1 MNAVYIHI
9 PFCQRIC
16 SYCDFTKLFYNKSY
30 VDSYL
35 EALEKEIK
43 TYYKGEAIKTLYIGG
58 GTPTSLDEEELRKL
72 IEILKIFK
80 LDENVE
86 FTFECNIESITK
98 EKLEIMKENGVNRL
112 SIGIQTFNNR
122 HLELLERGHKTE
134 EVFERINIAKSLG
147 FENISIDLIYAI
159 PNQTIEDLKED
170 LELFLKLDIPHISL
184 YSLIIEPHTKLYIN
198 KVKNI
203 DEEVDLEMYNLIDDV
218 LKSNGY
224 YRYEVSN
231 YSKPGFESRHN
242 LNYWDNNEYY
252 GFGLGASGY
261 IGDVRYVNI
270 RSINQYMKG
279 AFRSSEEKID
289 ESLKIENELIL
300 GFRKIKGINKNKF
313 FEKYDFS
320 ILDIPQ
326 VKKLLDEGKLEDDDE
341 NVYIKYEYIYVSNS
355 ILLNFVGE
363 KYGKGIGV

>member
-30 VDSYL
+30 VDTYL
-35 EALEKEIK
+35 ESLLTEIK
-43 TYYKGEAIKTLYIGG
+43 TYYKGEVIKTLYIGG
-58 GTPTSLDEEELRKL
+58 GTPTSLDSEELRKL
-72 IEILKIFK
+72 LEILKIFK
-80 LDENVE
+80 LDSNVE

-112 SIGIQTFNNR
+112 SIGIQTFNSR
-122 HLELLERGHKTE
+122 HLELLERGHKTD
-134 EVFERINIAKSLG
+134 EVFERIDIAKSVG
-147 FENISIDLIYAI
+147 FKNISIDLIYAI
-159 PNQTIEDLKED
+159 PNQTIEELKED
-170 LELFLKLDIPHISL
+170 LNLYLKLDIPHISL

-203 DEEVDLEMYNLIDDV
+203 DEELDSEMYEIIDST
-218 LKSNGY
+218 LSANGY

-231 YSKPGFESRHN
+231 YCKPGYESKHN

-261 IGDVRYVNI
+261 VDGIRYINMK
-270 RSINQYMKG
+270 SINQYMKG
-279 AFRSSEEKID
+279 IFRSSEEKID

-300 GFRKIKGINKNKF
+300 GFRKIKGINKNDFYTKF
-313 FEKYDFS
+313 GFD
-320 ILDIPQ
+320 INDIPQ
-326 VKKLLDEGKLEDDDE
+326 IKKLLREGKLEE
-341 NVYIKYEYIYVSNS
+341 NNEYIYIKYDYMYLSNS
-355 ILLNFVGE
+355 ILVEFIGE
-363 KYGKGIGV
+363 TYGKVVNV